1 LIVKLNGQR
10 LSAGADAGYHGAT
23 FLLPITE
30 THMSDFITNVSDASF
45 EDDVIKAE
53 GPVLVDYWAE
63 WCGPCKMIAP
73 VLDEIAQTYAGKLK
87 VCKLN
92 IDENQETPPKYG
104 VRGIP
109 TLMLFKNGNV
119 EATKVGAL
127 SKSQLAAFL
136 DANI

>member
-1 LIVKLNGQR
+1 
-10 LSAGADAGYHGAT
+10 
-23 FLLPITE
+23 
-30 THMSDFITNVSDASF
+30 MSEFITNVSDASF

-92 IDENQETPPKYG
+92 IDDNQETPPKYG

>member
-1 LIVKLNGQR
+1 
-10 LSAGADAGYHGAT
+10 
-23 FLLPITE
+23 
-30 THMSDFITNVSDASF
+30 MSDFITNVSDASF
-45 EDDVIKAE
+45 EADVIKAE

-92 IDENQETPPKYG
+92 IDDNQETPPKYG